1 MAHAFA
7 NPLPEPSFA
16 APEPEESG
24 SEVPEPSEKE
34 PSVAGVGIGG
44 QTSTSGGFHFMQE
57 SELDNAGLADSQ
69 EWVDVP
75 QDQVTEVGV
84 AVVAI
89 VETPHGEGITA
100 DSDQAVTDAQQPE
113 VMDTVSKIS
122 R

>member
-1 MAHAFA
+1 LAHAFA

-16 APEPEESG
+16 APEESG

-34 PSVAGVGIGG
+34 GSVAGVGIGG
-44 QTSTSGGFHFMQE
+44 QTSTSAGFHFMQE
-57 SELDNAGLADSQ
+57 SELDTAGLADSQ

-89 VETPHGEGITA
+89 VETPHGEGIA
-100 DSDQAVTDAQQPE
+100 ADQAVTDAQQPE
-113 VMDTVSKIS
+113 VMDMIFFFS